1 MFGGGIGMTELL
13 VIFVIALLVI
23 GPKKLPEL
31 ARSLGKGL
39 GEFKRATSDLRDS
52 LELEET
58 STDLDDYF
66 REAGEEDE
74 SGGGDTQQP
83 ELPFG
88 EEVSEAPS
96 AQEEE
101 RPSPQPPE
109 ASQKEEPGSH
119 GSPEAKPL

>member
-1 MFGGGIGMTELL
+1 

-31 ARSLGKGL
+31 ARSIGKGF
-39 GEFKRATSDLRDS
+39 GEFKRATSDLKES

-58 STDLDDYF
+58 SADLDDYF
-66 REAGEEDE
+66 SEAEEQEE
-74 SGGGDTQQP
+74 SGSADTEQP

-101 RPSPQPPE
+101 RPSPEPPE
-109 ASQKEEPGSH
+109 ASQEEPGSN